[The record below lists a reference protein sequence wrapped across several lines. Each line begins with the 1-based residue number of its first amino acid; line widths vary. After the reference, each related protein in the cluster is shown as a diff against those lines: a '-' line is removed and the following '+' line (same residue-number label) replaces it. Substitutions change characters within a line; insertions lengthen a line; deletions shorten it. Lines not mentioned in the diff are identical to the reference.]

1 MRMRD
6 HGLDMDCVAVATAER
21 TIEKAFQVCKIV
33 LFVHYV
39 IFLCL
44 GRFFHR

>member
-33 LFVHYV
+33 LSCL
-39 IFLCL
+39 IRSLCH
-44 GRFFHR
+44 FFMFG